1 MKDNRA
7 PKTEHTPLSEERTG
21 IEERISDSVG
31 EQPPKRGTRRDF
43 MLAASAGVGA
53 LLLGRRAES
62 LVPRSTRPPLRAAQ
76 PIGLQLY
83 TLRDMMQRNVEY
95 TLQQVAAIGYKE
107 VEFAGLFDKSA
118 KTVRTK
124 MLDKF
129 GLTSPSSHI
138 PYDRLRSNLQAVV
151 DEANALGNRFIVCP
165 WLDAAV
171 RKDGAA
177 WRKIAADFNR
187 FGEAIQRAGLTF
199 AYHNHD
205 FEFERLPDG
214 GNGFDILLADCDPK
228 LVKIELDLYWI
239 THAGGDPLAYF
250 AKWPGR
256 FPLVHVKDRTG
267 SGQIT
272 NVGQGSIDWNKI
284 FAKRREAGIQH
295 FFVENDNPKS
305 PLEDIKASYTYMSKL
320 GL

>member
-1 MKDNRA
+1 MTDNRT
-7 PKTEHTPLSEERTG
+7 PKTEQMLDADAMKGTEDHT
-21 IEERISDSVG
+21 SDPG
-31 EQPPKRGTRRDF
+31 DGQPQSRRTRRDF
-43 MLAASAGVGA
+43 IVAASAGVGA

-62 LVPRSTRPPLRAAQ
+62 FVPRSMPASLGAAQ
-76 PIGLQLY
+76 PIGIQLY
-83 TLRDMMQRNVEY
+83 TVRDLMQRNFEH

-107 VEFAGLFDKSA
+107 VEFAGLYDKSP

-124 MLDKF
+124 SLDKL

-138 PYDRLRSNLQAVV
+138 PYERLRANLQGVV
-151 DEANALGNRFIVCP
+151 DEAKTLGNRYVVCP
-165 WLDAAV
+165 FIDAAA
-171 RKDGAA
+171 RRDGAA
-177 WRKIAADFNR
+177 WKKIAADFNR
-187 FGEAIQRAGLTF
+187 FGESMQRVGLTF

-205 FEFERLPDG
+205 FEFDRLPDG

-228 LVKIELDLYWI
+228 LVKIELDLFWI
-239 THAGGDPLAYF
+239 TKAGGDPLAYF

-267 SGQIT
+267 SGT
-272 NVGQGSIDWNKI
+272 MVNVGQGSIDWNKI

-295 FFVENDNPKS
+295 FFVEHDNPKS
-305 PLEDIKASYTYMSKL
+305 PLDDIKASYTYMSRL